1 MKNFKLPK
9 LLARWIADEQG
20 MSAMEYGLII
30 AGTALLVSVGVFAF
44 SDGFVGLLANL
55 TSAFNEIGALPG
67 LGG

>member
-1 MKNFKLPK
+1 MKKFKLPK
-9 LLARWIADEQG
+9 LLVRWIADEQG

-44 SDGFVGLLANL
+44 SDGFVALLTNL
-55 TSAFNEIGALPG
+55 TAAFNQIGALPG